1 MTTTSFEEE
10 VEVLPPAQRD
20 AKGRL
25 LPGQRSINPAGRPA
39 IIRDIR
45 DAAKGHTR
53 TALNVLIKCMTD
65 HDTPPAARIAAATA
79 ILDRGWGKPQQS
91 LEARIGVENV
101 GATAAEVL
109 MRLTEQAKQ
118 AREARIVDVTPATS
132 TQS

>member
-45 DAAKGHTR
+45 EAAKGHTR
-53 TALNVLIKCMTD
+53 QALNTLISVMND
-65 HDTPPAARIAAATA
+65 LDAPQGARIAAATA

-118 AREARIVDVTPATS
+118 AREARILDVTPTS
-132 TQS
+132 TPN